1 MLPRS
6 HTDTEAFYHSLV
18 ESLPQNILRKDLHGR
33 FTFAN
38 QRCLETFGKRWE
50 EVIGKTDFDIFPY
63 ELAAKYRAD
72 DEWVKSTGQRYEV
85 IEEHV
90 TGQGERLYVH
100 VIKTPIYNARGE
112 MLGVQCIFWDV
123 TREKITEQLLI
134 KAKEEAEA
142 ALKAKSEFLA
152 NMSHEFRTPIHG
164 LLGMTELLLATSL
177 TAEQR
182 ECLNMVRASGEALLA
197 IVNDLLDY
205 SRMEAGRL
213 VLESQ
218 PFSLHELLESS
229 VGMLAVRAHQ
239 KGLDV
244 ICHIEAGVPERV
256 VGDATRLRQ
265 VLLNLLGNA
274 IKFTEQGE
282 VVLTACLQKDPQTL
296 CFRVSDTGIGIPP
309 DMQEAVFQ
317 PFVQAD
323 RGTAKRFGGTGL
335 GLSIAAQL
343 VRLMGGDIH
352 LTSEVGR
359 GTTVEFTCRLPAEMG
374 VKTPAAPFPGVRA
387 LVIEPNQK
395 TRASL
400 LGALGRLGIDARPA
414 TNDGSLPPCD
424 IWVLGLQP
432 DGSDEATTLRWLRR
446 QANRRPALILAPSQ
460 KALALAE
467 IVRRTRLGVCLAK
480 PPTRNALVRAIKQ
493 LLDAPESRN
502 CATAGARSSGA
513 PEQDTSTRLRI
524 LVADDNLTNQQLLK
538 RLLEKF
544 GHQVTLAG
552 DGLTAVELAEQSE
565 FDLAL
570 MDVQMPGMDGLQAT
584 RELRQREARRGRPRL
599 PVVAL
604 SAHTA
609 EEHRHACLQAGMDAY
624 VSKPLRCEELMTII
638 RALAGQKSAPSAAPV
653 SC

>member
-123 TREKITEQLLI
+123 TREKVTEQLLI

-152 NMSHEFRTPIHG
+152 NMSHGFRTPIHG

-182 ECLNMVRASGEALLA
+182 DCLNMVKASGEALLA

-229 VGMLAVRAHQ
+229 AGMLAVRAHQ
-239 KGLDV
+239 KGLELV
-244 ICHIEAGVPERV
+244 CHIEAGVPERV

-352 LTSEVGR
+352 LTSEVGK
-359 GTTVEFTCRLPAEMG
+359 GTTVEFTCRLPAEPDAE
-374 VKTPAAPFPGVRA
+374 TAAAPFRGVRA
-387 LVIEPNQK
+387 LVFEPNQK
-395 TRASL
+395 ARQALFS
-400 LGALGRLGIDARPA
+400 ALGRLGIEARPGA
-414 TNDGSLPPCD
+414 LDDPLPPCD
-424 IWVLGLQP
+424 VWILGLQP
-432 DGSDEATTLRWLRR
+432 GGVEDATMLRWLRKQCKR
-446 QANRRPALILAPSQ
+446 YPALILAPSQ

-467 IVRRTRLGVCLAK
+467 LVRETRLGVCIAK
-480 PPTRNALVRAIKQ
+480 PPMRNALVHAIEQ
-493 LLDAPESRN
+493 LLDASARRS
-502 CATAGARSSGA
+502 CASHSAPSSGRPMEDA
-513 PEQDTSTRLRI
+513 SRCLQI
-524 LVADDNLTNQQLLK
+524 LVADDNPTNQQLLK

-544 GHQVTLAG
+544 GHQVTVAG

-570 MDVQMPGMDGLQAT
+570 MDVQMPGIDGLQAT

-609 EEHRHACLQAGMDAY
+609 EEHRDACLQAGMDAY
-624 VSKPLRCEELMTII
+624 VSKPVRCDELMAII
-638 RALAGQKSAPSAAPV
+638 RTLAGQNQAAPTAPV
-653 SC
+653 PS